1 MEANSFLVEAIELEF
16 ENAGHRHVALL
27 GPAADKQRTHISLI
41 VGANGTSKSRLLAS
55 LVEQLC
61 EIQARRTKKETHRRF
76 SASGTHGLLCTGLS
90 ILANGQPSQ
99 GVITQHD
106 DPDVVMEP
114 PALPSRILV
123 LSNLVM
129 DKFHFPKE
137 DTNEVQFYHYL
148 GVRQA
153 TNLTTTGSLERSVS
167 EAVLRMAAD
176 PDRLDSFQSWV
187 GLLFGGSR
195 ELAFQFPKLKRS
207 EITQLLDTPD
217 KTAYVLERMRRRLG
231 SVRSNL
237 ENEDIANEIA
247 HQVTQLFEFI
257 ADKVTEYQTTKK
269 NGRQQTEP
277 FLRLSTL
284 RARDRIRLS
293 QMAPNFSAAQRAGF
307 SAWPSIC
314 LEASPWLSLNQFSS
328 GEQNMLS
335 VGAKLIAYSSPGCL
349 VAIDEPEVSLNV
361 AWQQH
366 YTDLIQRSLSH
377 APGSHVLIATHSPH
391 LIASAPAGNATV
403 VLVEKTERLPS
414 FKTVD
419 ADFEG
424 WGAESVL
431 YQVLG
436 IPSASSHLFNKE
448 LAQVLKHLQNGGKD
462 QSLIDNF
469 LKKAAR
475 LDFQGIEPLEEVI
488 AEIRNYRESLN

>member
-1 MEANSFLVEAIELEF
+1 METNSFLIEAIELEF
-16 ENAGHRHVALL
+16 ENVGRRHVGLL
-27 GPAADKQRTHISLI
+27 GSEADKEKTHISLI

-55 LVEQLC
+55 LVEQFC
-61 EIQARRTKKETHRRF
+61 EIQAHRIKEETSRRF
-76 SASGTHGLLCTGLS
+76 PASGTHGLLCTRLYT
-90 ILANGQPSQ
+90 LANGQPSQ
-99 GVITQHD
+99 YDISQQDDSGVSMG
-106 DPDVVMEP
+106 PL
-114 PALPSRILV
+114 ALPSKILV

-137 DTNEVQFYHYL
+137 DTNGSQFYHYL

-167 EAVLRMAAD
+167 EAVLHMSAD
-176 PDRLDSFQSWV
+176 SDRLNSFQSWV

-195 ELAFQFPKLKRS
+195 ELAFQFPRLKRS
-207 EITQLLDTPD
+207 EITQLLGTTD
-217 KTAYVLERMRRRLG
+217 KTSYVLERMRRRVG
-231 SVRSNL
+231 SSRANSITPDN
-237 ENEDIANEIA
+237 ANEIA
-247 HQVTQLFEFI
+247 DQITQLFEFI
-257 ADKVTEYQTTKK
+257 ADKVTDYQTPKK
-269 NGRQQTEP
+269 NGRHQIEP
-277 FLRLSTL
+277 FLRLSSL
-284 RARDRIRLS
+284 KANDRRRLS

-314 LEASPWLSLNQFSS
+314 LEASPWLSFNQFSS

-366 YTDLIQRSLSH
+366 YTNLILRSLSH

-391 LIASAPAGNATV
+391 LIASVPAGNATV
-403 VLVEKTERLPS
+403 VLVERTERLPS
-414 FKTVD
+414 FKTVN
-419 ADFEG
+419 ANFEG

-436 IPSASSHLFNKE
+436 IPSASSYLFNKE
-448 LAQVLKHLQNGGKD
+448 LARVLEHLQDGGKEH
-462 QSLIDNF
+462 SLIDDF
-469 LKKAAR
+469 LKKATK

-488 AEIRNYRESLN
+488 AEIRSYRESLN

>member
-1 MEANSFLVEAIELEF
+1 M
-16 ENAGHRHVALL
+16 
-27 GPAADKQRTHISLI
+27 GPL
-41 VGANGTSKSRLLAS
+41 
-55 LVEQLC
+55 
-61 EIQARRTKKETHRRF
+61 
-76 SASGTHGLLCTGLS
+76 
-90 ILANGQPSQ
+90 
-99 GVITQHD
+99 
-106 DPDVVMEP
+106 
-114 PALPSRILV
+114 ALPSRILV

-137 DTNEVQFYHYL
+137 DTNEAKFYHYL

-167 EAVLRMAAD
+167 EAILHMAAD
-176 PDRLDSFQSWV
+176 PDRLGSFQSWV
-187 GLLFGGSR
+187 ELLFGGSR
-195 ELAFQFPKLKRS
+195 ELAFQFPRLRRS
-207 EITQLLDTPD
+207 EVTQLLEAND
-217 KTAYVLERMRRRLG
+217 KNAYVLERMRRRVG
-231 SVRSNL
+231 SGRANSINQ
-237 ENEDIANEIA
+237 DSANEIA
-247 HQVTQLFEFI
+247 LQITQLFEFI
-257 ADKVTEYQTTKK
+257 ADKITDYQTTKK
-269 NGRQQTEP
+269 NVRPQTEP
-277 FLRLSTL
+277 FLQLSTL
-284 RARDRIRLS
+284 RPVDKIRLS

-314 LEASPWLSLNQFSS
+314 LEASPWLSFNQLSS

-335 VGAKLIAYSSPGCL
+335 VGAKLIAYSRPGCL

-403 VLVEKTERLPS
+403 VLVEKTEQLPS

-419 ADFEG
+419 ANFEG

-436 IPSASSHLFNKE
+436 IPSASSYLFNKE
-448 LAQVLKHLQNGGKD
+448 LARVLKHLQDGGKE
-462 QSLIDNF
+462 QSLIDDF
-469 LKKAAR
+469 LMKATR
-475 LDFQGIEPLEEVI
+475 LDFHGIEPLEEVV